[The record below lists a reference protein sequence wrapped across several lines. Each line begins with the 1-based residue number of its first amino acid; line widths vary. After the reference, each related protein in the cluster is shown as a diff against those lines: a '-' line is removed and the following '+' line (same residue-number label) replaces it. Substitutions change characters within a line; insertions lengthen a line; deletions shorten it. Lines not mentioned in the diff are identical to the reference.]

1 VHAGGGSSRVV
12 LSIFR
17 SYRFHFYR
25 EVDRLNSLS
34 LPRRI
39 GLPWLS
45 AFCLLLGM
53 CVDSGAQTSRAGGQE
68 LLHGSIFS
76 SQGQP
81 AAEAAVEL
89 RDLSGIKVASAVTD
103 GSGNFQINS
112 PAAAAPG
119 EYVFLA
125 SSGYQIRY
133 EQVLLAQPGLELSLA
148 LPAAAVRATPAA
160 GRYTV
165 SAKQL
170 GVTAKARER
179 LVAAQESFRKLKFD
193 EAEQEIDG
201 ALRADSAFA
210 AAFAM
215 RAFIRLAQKDVH
227 RAVEDA
233 RHAVLLDAED
243 AESFV
248 ALATSY
254 NSLREFEKAE
264 DAAWHALSLR
274 PDCWQGRL
282 ELAKTLYGQGRF
294 VVALREMDELHQDFP
309 DVHLVRANVLARLNR
324 AQEAAEEFERF
335 LQQAPDDP
343 RSERVK
349 RIVAQV
355 AAPTPSPSTQH

>member
-12 LSIFR
+12 LPVFN
-17 SYRFHFYR
+17 SYRFHYYR
-25 EVDRLNSLS
+25 KVDRLNGLS
-34 LPRRI
+34 VPGRI
-39 GLPWLS
+39 GLSWLS
-45 AFCLLLGM
+45 AFSLLLWM
-53 CVDSGAQTSRAGGQE
+53 CINSGAQTPNAGGQE
-68 LLHGSIFS
+68 LLHGSIFTA
-76 SQGQP
+76 QGQP

-89 RDLSGIKVASAVTD
+89 RDLRGIKVASAVTD
-103 GSGNFQINS
+103 GSGNFKINS
-112 PAAAAPG
+112 AAVPG

-125 SSGYQIRY
+125 TSGYQLRY
-133 EQVLLAQPGLELSLA
+133 EQVLLAQPGLEFSLA
-148 LPAAAVRATPAA
+148 LPAGAVGAAPAA
-160 GRYTV
+160 GRYMV

-170 GVTAKARER
+170 GVPAKARER

-193 EAEQEIDG
+193 EAEQEIDR
-201 ALRADSAFA
+201 ALQADSAFA
-210 AAFAM
+210 GAFAL
-215 RAFIRLAQKDVH
+215 RAFIRLAQRDFN

-233 RHAVLLDAED
+233 RRAASLDAED
-243 AESFV
+243 AESFI

-294 VVALREMDELHQDFP
+294 VVALRELDELNQNFP

-324 AQEAAEEFERF
+324 AQESAEEFERF

-343 RSERVK
+343 RSQQVK
-349 RIVAQV
+349 RIVARAS
-355 AAPTPSPSTQH
+355 AATPSTSAQH

>member
-12 LSIFR
+12 LSVFS

-34 LPRRI
+34 LPGRI
-39 GLPWLS
+39 GLSWLF
-45 AFCLLLGM
+45 AFSLLLGM
-53 CVDSGAQTSRAGGQE
+53 GVDSGAQALPAGGQE

-76 SQGQP
+76 AQGQP

-89 RDLSGIKVASAVTD
+89 RDLRGVKVASAVTD

-112 PAAAAPG
+112 AAAPG

-125 SSGYQIRY
+125 TSGDQIRY

-148 LPAAAVRATPAA
+148 LPAAAVSRAPAP
-160 GRYTV
+160 GRYMV

-170 GVTAKARER
+170 GVPSKARER
-179 LVAAQESFRKLKFD
+179 FVAAQESFRRLKFD

-210 AAFAM
+210 GAFAM
-215 RAFIRLAQKDVH
+215 RAFIRLAQKDFN

-233 RHAVLLDAED
+233 RRAALLDAAD
-243 AESFV
+243 AEAFV

-294 VVALREMDELHQDFP
+294 VVALREMDELNQDFP

-324 AQEAAEEFERF
+324 AQEAAQEFERF
-335 LQQAPDDP
+335 LQQAPHDP
-343 RSERVK
+343 RSEQVK

-355 AAPTPSPSTQH
+355 AAAATPSASAQP

>member
-1 VHAGGGSSRVV
+1 VHAGGGSRGVV
-12 LSIFR
+12 LSVFS
-17 SYRFHFYR
+17 SYRCHFYR

-34 LPRRI
+34 LLGRM

-45 AFCLLLGM
+45 AFSLLLVMGI
-53 CVDSGAQTSRAGGQE
+53 DSGAQAPHAGGQE

-76 SQGQP
+76 AQGQP

-89 RDLSGIKVASAVTD
+89 RDLRGIRVASALTD
-103 GSGNFQINS
+103 GSGNFQIHS
-112 PAAAAPG
+112 AAAPG

-125 SSGYQIRY
+125 TSGYQIRY
-133 EQVLLAQPGLELSLA
+133 EQVLLAQAGLELSLA
-148 LPAAAVRATPAA
+148 LPADSVSRAPGG
-160 GRYTV
+160 GRYVV

-170 GVTAKARER
+170 GVPSKARER

-193 EAEQEIDG
+193 QAEQDIDG

-210 AAFAM
+210 AAFTM

-343 RSERVK
+343 RSEHVK

-355 AAPTPSPSTQH
+355 AAPTPSFSTQH